1 LSGGGLAQSAREGK
15 GGTAR
20 RPADF
25 AFGNG
30 ELPARQEKAVFRH
43 IFNCYTP
50 CMDQMLKIP
59 TDRRPLHPQ
68 LLCALIGVT
77 MMAVVFGLQARHHA
91 AAPAPMQIA
100 QAD

>member
-1 LSGGGLAQSAREGK
+1 
-15 GGTAR
+15 
-20 RPADF
+20 
-25 AFGNG
+25 
-30 ELPARQEKAVFRH
+30 
-43 IFNCYTP
+43 
-50 CMDQMLKIP
+50 MDQMLKIP